1 MLQDRIPS
9 KVKRLLDVDV
19 IIPTFNSG
27 KVLDLCLSSIRKQ
40 QYNGKIGITIIDGGS
55 TDGTLQIAQNYN
67 ARTIV
72 MKGMYG
78 TGLNGARHYGETITS
93 SPLVW
98 NVDSDNFIVE
108 DDALLHLVQPFL
120 DDANIHISIP
130 ETAIDS
136 SASSLNN
143 WIALQEIEKVNK
155 MKAKSRLVNGYL
167 VIDDMFYGLT
177 NCALLKRSSLEMAG
191 GYDSD
196 VRLLWRLRKLG
207 LSKGAIVGKSHFY
220 HNQIDSAG
228 DLYRK
233 LVRRFRKFA
242 NMTTEELK
250 MYFYDYP
257 PPVELDS
264 ALKTGPLIDM
274 MSGPILSMKKYI
286 ETNNKTWAYGGAIYP
301 LIIVLTLSIH
311 PVATYKTFIRFL

>member
-1 MLQDRIPS
+1 MN
-9 KVKRLLDVDV
+9 RLGVDV
-19 IIPTFNSG
+19 VIPTFNCERI
-27 KVLDLCLSSIRKQ
+27 LDKCLNRIVKQ
-40 QYNGKIGITIIDGGS
+40 QYNGDINLIVVDGGS
-55 TDGTLQIAQNYN
+55 TDNTVNVALKFTDNVVV
-67 ARTIV
+67 RP
-72 MKGMYG
+72 GMYG
-78 TGLNGARHYGETITS
+78 TGLNGARHYGEKMGKGDLI
-93 SPLVW
+93 W
-98 NVDSDNFIVE
+98 NVDSDNLIVE
-108 DDALLHLVQPFL
+108 DDALFHSVQPFL
-120 DDANIHISIP
+120 EDANIHISIP

-143 WIALQEIEKVNK
+143 WIALQEIEKVNE
-155 MKAKSRLVNGYL
+155 MKAKSRMVNGYL
-167 VIDDMFYGLT
+167 VINDMFYGLT
-177 NCALLKRSSLEMAG
+177 NSALLRRSSLELAG

-207 LSKGAIVGKSHFY
+207 LSKGAIVAKSNFY

-250 MYFYDYP
+250 IYFYDYP

-286 ETNNKTWAYGGAIYP
+286 ETNNKTWAYGGAIHP
-301 LIIVLTLSIH
+301 LIIALTLSLH
-311 PVATYKTFIRFL
+311 PVATYKTFKRFL